1 MPRSERPPL
10 DESLSFRKLEA
21 LLAFLDTG
29 NLARAAERLGT
40 SPVSVHRALHGL
52 EEALRCALF
61 RHEGRQLLP
70 TEAAQ
75 VLGEVAD
82 EVLRL
87 MAEGVRATRAAGGY
101 SADRLRLGALYSL
114 TIQPVPALLMA
125 MKQRLP
131 ALQSELVL
139 GSNAELLRQL
149 GQGGIDAALIGEPE
163 APGPELL
170 FAPLFQDEIYFAA
183 PLGSRHAAQAEIDLG
198 ACADEPFVCLGE
210 GFATQDG
217 FRAAFSQAGCTPQ
230 VVMTTGDIFSLVN
243 LVAGGIGCTLLP
255 GRVRELFA
263 SKVQL
268 IPLAPAHRVRQTLG
282 LAMLRARERD
292 PTLLALLAA
301 CRGTCRAAAT
311 PG

>member
-1 MPRSERPPL
+1 MSALPPL
-10 DESLSFRKLEA
+10 DDSLSFRKLQV
-21 LLAFLDTG
+21 LLAFLETG

-52 EEALRCALF
+52 EEAMRCALF
-61 RHEGRQLLP
+61 RHEGRVLIP

-75 VLGEVAD
+75 VLGEVAG

-114 TIQPVPALLMA
+114 TIHTVPALLMA
-125 MKQRLP
+125 MKLRLP

-149 GQGGIDAALIGEPE
+149 GQGGIDAALIGEPA

-170 FAPLFQDEIYFAA
+170 FAPLFQDEIFFAA
-183 PLGSRHAAQAEIDLG
+183 PLGSRYAAQAEVDLRD
-198 ACADEPFVCLGE
+198 CAQERFVSLGE
-210 GFATQDG
+210 GFATHDG
-217 FRAAFSQAGCTPQ
+217 FQAAFRQAGCSPQ
-230 VVMTTGDIFSLVN
+230 IVMTTGDIFSLMN

-263 SKVQL
+263 QKVQL
-268 IPLAPAHRVRQTLG
+268 IPLAPSHRMRQTLG
-282 LAMLRARERD
+282 LVMLRARERD

-301 CRGTCRAAAT
+301 CRTACTAAT